1 MATFRHLH
9 IRGLGVAPTEFRARP
24 GRSSPKDIPEVP
36 DRRAHAQK
44 LREDLDRAVS
54 MLSTHAKAQARHG
67 VDENQRGVAIT
78 IDGRPNMVF
87 AAGDSSARSPGIK
100 LLSVRRSPRVGDV
113 GEDRR
118 NEPEELD
125 ADSATYFVTAAN
137 IKTLRANLE
146 KYADWEDAVR
156 AANSTDD
163 TPRRPNGFWMFETGG
178 SMRASSIKDLWTDVE
193 DRFPRAQASVEWEVW
208 TKKGFEDSFSSAVE
222 ELEIELDGKPT
233 EFVGVNVR
241 TVVATHEQIQRLIE
255 DSAAVVELRGA
266 SSFGSDFLSSPPEAR
281 ASAAALLAKRV
292 SAPPASAPR
301 VAVLDTGVQFS
312 NPLLAPALAPEDC
325 HTIVDSWSP
334 ADHSGHGTK
343 MAGVVQFTDIG
354 RHALS
359 TLPIPQLT
367 RLESVVVNAPARAR
381 PISARDAIA
390 RAVSLVERTSAQ
402 RVYCLAQTA
411 RDEAK
416 DGRITSTAAAIDLLA
431 YNDGKAPRL
440 FCVAAGNVPYSAQTP
455 YLASDYADRNRM
467 HGMESPAQSFN
478 AIAVGASTLK
488 AGGQNTL
495 VAPAGDLNPT
505 SRTSESW
512 RGSHANKP
520 DIVMEGGNFAM
531 ADGGVWAHPSP
542 ENLILTTSHG
552 APASPLG
559 RTGQTSAAT
568 AQASGL
574 LGRLMAQYPNYR
586 MESLRGLLV
595 HCADWTPAMS
605 EQLEELEDATSR
617 SIALG
622 KMLARYG
629 WGIPNEQRAQLST
642 DSALTMIIEDQL
654 TPFGEGRNG
663 GLVLKEMKYFKLP
676 WPADTLRALRQQ
688 NVELRC
694 TLSYFVEPDP
704 NAISRD
710 HYERY
715 PSFRLKFGVKRPNE
729 SHSVAQARFNDAS
742 DEVAQRGDP
751 GWLLGSTASH
761 RGSLHQDVW
770 RGPAYQ
776 LADRDGISV
785 APIGGWWQ
793 DRSDLDR
800 YRRPVNFSLI
810 VSLRVP
816 VSGTNLVTETVR
828 AATPNVVV
836 ESPVVIEV

>member
-24 GRSSPKDIPEVP
+24 GRSAPKDIPAVP
-36 DRRAHAQK
+36 DRRAHAEK
-44 LREDLDRAVS
+44 LREDLDRAVAV
-54 MLSTHAKAQARHG
+54 LSTHAKAQARHG
-67 VDENQRGVAIT
+67 VDERQRGVAIT
-78 IDGRPNMVF
+78 IDGRPNMPF

-100 LLSVRRSPRVGDV
+100 LLSVRRSPRVSDV
-113 GEDRR
+113 DEERR
-118 NEPEELD
+118 NEPEEVM
-125 ADSATYFVTAAN
+125 ADSATFFVTANN

-146 KYADWEDAVR
+146 RYADW
-156 AANSTDD
+156 DD
-163 TPRRPNGFWMFETGG
+163 TLRSVNAKDDAPRRPNGFWMFETGG
-178 SMRASSIKDLWTDVE
+178 SMRASSIKDLWTDGE

-208 TKKGFEDSFSSAVE
+208 TKKGFEGSFESAVR

-233 EFVGVNVR
+233 EFVGINVR
-241 TVVATHEQIQRLIE
+241 TVVATHEQIQKLIE

-266 SSFGSDFLSSPPEAR
+266 SSFGSDFLTSPPEAR
-281 ASAAALLAKRV
+281 ASVAALLASRV
-292 SAPPASAPR
+292 TAPDASAPR

-312 NPLLAPALAPEDC
+312 NPLLAAALAPADC
-325 HTIVDSWSP
+325 HTIVDGWTAS
-334 ADHSGHGTK
+334 DHSGHGTK
-343 MAGVVQFTDIG
+343 MAGVVQYTDIG

-359 TLPIPQLT
+359 IAPIPQWT
-367 RLESVVVNAPARAR
+367 RLESVVVNAPANAR
-381 PISARDAIA
+381 PVSARDAIA
-390 RAVSLVERTSAQ
+390 RAVNLLERTPAP

-411 RDEAK
+411 RGEAT
-416 DGRITSTAAAIDLLA
+416 DGRITSTAAALDLLT
-431 YNDGKAPRL
+431 YSDGKAPRL

-488 AGGQNTL
+488 AGGQDTL

-542 ENLILTTSHG
+542 ENLILTTSHA
-552 APASPLG
+552 APKSPLS

-595 HCADWTPAMS
+595 HSAEWTPAMA
-605 EQLEELEDATSR
+605 EQLEQLEDATSR

-629 WGIPNEQRAQLST
+629 WGIPNEQRAYLST
-642 DSALTMIIEDQL
+642 DSALTMIIEDHL
-654 TPFGEGRNG
+654 TPFGDGKNG
-663 GLVLKEMKYFKLP
+663 IVLKEMKYFKLP
-676 WPADTLRALRQQ
+676 WPVETLRALRQQ
-688 NVELRC
+688 EVELRC

-729 SHSVAQARFNDAS
+729 SHEVAEARFNDAS

-785 APIGGWWQ
+785 APIGGWWA
-793 DRSDLDR
+793 DRPDLDR
-800 YRRPVNFSLI
+800 YRRAVNFSLI
-810 VSLRVP
+810 VSLRLP
-816 VSGTNLVTETVR
+816 VSGTNLITETVR
-828 AATPNVVV
+828 AAAPAVVV
-836 ESPVVIEV
+836 ESPVVITV